1 MEMETTDLVGL
12 IYESI
17 GDFTAAELPLA
28 LTEAMRGM
36 AQMSQSRGCQFG
48 LIDRGGKCV
57 GASVVGYEPAALES
71 YLRDFAPEDPRLPYV
86 LQHPL
91 RWIPCQQTT
100 DPKAF
105 ERSALV
111 NELLDKVEARFVLG
125 VSFPVGPQHTA
136 SVGVMRGR
144 RDGQYGA
151 EEVRRLT
158 PLLPHIN
165 RAMSLY
171 VRIGRLESTLASLDA
186 LVDRLST
193 PILLVD
199 RTGLLRYANPPGQE
213 ALRRAQHLVLRD
225 GRVHPRSA
233 RQAQQ
238 FTDILARVLSNDPST
253 VAAEPS
259 SSMRLLDAEGHAA
272 VLVVQG
278 LRGQANLIGMPHA
291 DAVLFLI
298 RSDEKPPTNA
308 TRLQMVFE
316 LTPAETR
323 LAEHLVSG
331 KNLSEIGE
339 ELRVGRETLKSQ
351 LRSLFAKTD
360 TRRQGEL
367 IALLISA
374 ISVSMT

>member
-1 MEMETTDLVGL
+1 METIDLVGQ

-17 GDFTAAELPLA
+17 GDSTVAELPLA
-28 LTEAMRGM
+28 LVETMKGM
-36 AQMSQSRGCQFG
+36 AQISRSRGCQFG

-57 GASVVGYEPAALES
+57 GASIVGYGPADLES
-71 YLRDFAPEDPRLPYV
+71 YLTDFAPEDPRLPYV
-86 LQHPL
+86 IQHPVQ
-91 RWIPCQQTT
+91 WIPCQQAAG
-100 DPKAF
+100 DPEAF

-111 NELLDKVEARFVLG
+111 NECLDKFGARFVLG
-125 VSFPVGPQHTA
+125 LSFPVGPQHTA
-136 SVGVMRGR
+136 TLGVMRGR
-144 RDGQYGA
+144 RDGQYGTQ
-151 EEVRRLT
+151 EVRRLT
-158 PLLPHIN
+158 PLLPHIS

-171 VRIGRLESTLASLDA
+171 ARIGRLESTLASLDA
-186 LVDRLST
+186 LVDRLFT

-199 RTGLLRYANPPGQE
+199 RTGLLRYGNPSGQE
-213 ALRRAQHLVLRD
+213 ALRRAQYLVLRG

-238 FTDILARVLSNDPST
+238 FTDMLATALSNEQST

-298 RSDEKPPTNA
+298 RSDEKLPVNA
-308 TRLQMVFE
+308 ARLQIVFG

-323 LAEHLVSG
+323 LAEHLLSG

-339 ELRVGRETLKSQ
+339 ELKVGRETLKSQ
-351 LRSLFAKTD
+351 LRSLFTKTD

-367 IALLISA
+367 IAILLSA

>member
-1 MEMETTDLVGL
+1 METEADLIGL

-17 GDFTAAELPLA
+17 GNSGVAELA
-28 LTEAMRGM
+28 LSFAEPMKGIAKLSR
-36 AQMSQSRGCQFG
+36 SRGAQLG
-48 LIDRGGKCV
+48 LIDTHGKV
-57 GASVVGYEPAALES
+57 MGASVVGYSPAALES
-71 YLRDFAPEDPRLPYV
+71 YLRDFAPQDPRLPYV
-86 LQHPL
+86 LQHP
-91 RWIPCQQTT
+91 RQWIPCQQTT
-100 DPKAF
+100 DPIAF

-111 NELLDKVEARFVLG
+111 NELLDKTGTRFVLG

-136 SVGVMRGR
+136 TLGVMRAR

-151 EEVRRLT
+151 QEVRRLT

-199 RTGLLRYANPPGQE
+199 KTGLLRYGNPSGQE
-213 ALRRAQHLVLRD
+213 ALRRAQHLVLRG
-225 GRVHPRSA
+225 GRVHPLSS

-238 FTDILARVLSNDPST
+238 FTEILATALSNEQST
-253 VAAEPS
+253 VTAALS
-259 SSMRLLDAEGHAA
+259 SSMRLLDVDGHAA
-272 VLVVQG
+272 ILLVQG
-278 LRGQANLIGMPHA
+278 LRGQADLGGMPQA
-291 DAVLFLI
+291 DAALFLI
-298 RSDEKPPTNA
+298 GGDEKLPVNA
-308 TRLQMVFE
+308 TRLQIVFG

-339 ELRVGRETLKSQ
+339 ELKVSRETLKSQ
-351 LRSLFAKTD
+351 LRSLFYKTD

-367 IALLISA
+367 IARLLS
-374 ISVSMT
+374 SMTVSMM

>member
-1 MEMETTDLVGL
+1 METMDLVGQ

-17 GDFTAAELPLA
+17 GDSAVAELPLA
-28 LTEAMRGM
+28 LVETMRGF
-36 AQMSQSRGCQFG
+36 AQISQSRGCQFG
-48 LIDRGGKCV
+48 LIDRGGKVV
-57 GASVVGYEPAALES
+57 GASIVGYEPADLET
-71 YLRDFAPEDPRLPYV
+71 YLRDFPPEDPRLPYV

-91 RWIPCQQTT
+91 QWIPCQQTT
-100 DPKAF
+100 DPVAF

-111 NELLDKVEARFVLG
+111 NELLNKTETRFVLG
-125 VSFPVGPQHTA
+125 LSFPVGPQHTA
-136 SVGVMRGR
+136 SLGVMRGR

-158 PLLPHIN
+158 PLLPHIS

-171 VRIGRLESTLASLDA
+171 ARIGRLESTLASLDA
-186 LVDRLST
+186 LVDRLFT

-199 RTGLLRYANPPGQE
+199 RTGLLRYGNPSGQE
-213 ALRRAQHLVLRD
+213 ALRRAQYLVLRG

-238 FTDILARVLSNDPST
+238 FTDMLATALSNEQST

-278 LRGQANLIGMPHA
+278 LRGQANLISMPHA

-298 RSDEKPPTNA
+298 RSDEKLPVNA
-308 TRLQMVFE
+308 ARLQIVFG

-323 LAEHLVSG
+323 LAEHLLSG

-339 ELRVGRETLKSQ
+339 ELKVGRETLKSQ
-351 LRSLFAKTD
+351 LRSLFTKTD

-367 IALLISA
+367 IAILLSA

>member
-1 MEMETTDLVGL
+1 MKTIDLVGQ

-17 GDFTAAELPLA
+17 GDSQVLELPLA
-28 LTEAMRGM
+28 LAEAMKGI
-36 AQMSQSRGCQFG
+36 AQVSRSRGSQFG
-48 LIDRGGKCV
+48 LVDRGGKVV
-57 GASVVGYEPAALES
+57 GASVVGYEPADLES
-71 YLRDFAPEDPRLPYV
+71 YLSNFAPEDPRRPYV
-86 LQHPL
+86 DQHPG

-111 NELLDKVEARFVLG
+111 NELLNKTETRFCLG

-136 SVGVMRGR
+136 ILGVMRGR

-151 EEVRRLT
+151 QEVRQLS

-171 VRIGRLESTLASLDA
+171 VRIGRIESTLASLDA

-199 RTGLLRYANPPGQE
+199 RTGLLRYANPSGQE
-213 ALRRAQHLVLRD
+213 ALRQAQHLVLRG
-225 GRVHPRSA
+225 GRVHPRNA
-233 RQAQQ
+233 KQAQQ
-238 FTDILARVLSNDPST
+238 FTNMLGTALSNEQST
-253 VAAEPS
+253 GAAEPS
-259 SSMRLLDAEGHAA
+259 SSMRLLDAGGHAA

-278 LRGQANLIGMPHA
+278 LRGQANLGSMPHA
-291 DAVLFLI
+291 DVVLFLI
-298 RSDEKPPTNA
+298 RSDEKPPVNA
-308 TRLQMVFE
+308 ARLQIVFG
-316 LTPAETR
+316 LTLAETR

-339 ELRVGRETLKSQ
+339 ELKVGRETLKSQ
-351 LRSLFAKTD
+351 LRSLFTKTD

-367 IALLISA
+367 IALLLAS
-374 ISVSMT
+374 ISVVVT